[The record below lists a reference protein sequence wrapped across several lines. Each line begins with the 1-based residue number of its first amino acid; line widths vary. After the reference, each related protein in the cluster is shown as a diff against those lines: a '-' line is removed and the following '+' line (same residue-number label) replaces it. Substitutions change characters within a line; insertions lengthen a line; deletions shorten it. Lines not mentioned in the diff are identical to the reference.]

1 MNKWVNYGKWRHGK
15 KRKEILDNLITLPE
29 DVPVEIMNPI
39 LEDVARQVE
48 NYEKNKMDQII
59 NEEYEDYLK
68 EWSYEQY
75 PNDGSVYNI
84 DPIKVK
90 QHTREQFEYRIKT
103 DIDFFARWSKNIPYE
118 SNTIGIGPFSSHIA
132 KILID
137 ADKKFQK
144 DKKL

>member
-1 MNKWVNYGKWRHGK
+1 
-15 KRKEILDNLITLPE
+15 
-29 DVPVEIMNPI
+29 
-39 LEDVARQVE
+39 
-48 NYEKNKMDQII
+48 MDQII

-68 EWSYEQY
+68 EWSYDQY

-118 SNTIGIGPFSSHIA
+118 SNTIGIGPFSSHMA

-137 ADKKFQK
+137 ADKQFQK
-144 DKKL
+144 NRKL